1 LLAVPGATAE
11 TKGSVG
17 DGRTSEPARRKAF
30 GRVLLRYAF
39 AAAMVLIALGV
50 RMLLEPVT
58 GTGAAFVLFFGA
70 VVVTA
75 VWAGPG
81 PGLFATFLSLPLG
94 ATVFIMR
101 AGYTEPQAVSQAA
114 LFTVDCVVVVYLSS
128 LLIRARRSAE
138 RSAAW
143 QRAFIDLAP
152 DAFFLADLEGRFTD
166 VNQAACRLLG
176 YRRDELIGKTIADV
190 LPPDELPRLAA
201 VRAALLVPGQSER
214 SEWRHVRKDGAI
226 IPVEVSTNML
236 PGGRWQAFVHDIS
249 NRKRIEDEQRL
260 LAEAGSLLARS
271 LDYEQTLA
279 NLGQLMV
286 RRLADWCVIDVI
298 EDDNR
303 PRRLKVVASHADRE
317 ALSVRLEQLQIDRRL
332 PHLAKSVLETG
343 EPFLIE
349 HITPAD
355 LDSFAQSEEHL
366 RILRGIDPRSIMGV
380 PLRTRGQLIGVLV
393 LMSTDPARAYGPA
406 DLRAAEALAERAA
419 LAIENGRLYQTAL
432 RATQF
437 RDEVLGVVAHDL
449 RNPVAAIMMQASLL
463 KRRGPAPERRNP
475 KPVESILRA
484 SRRMNR
490 LIGDLLDVT
499 LIEAGR
505 LSVERARV
513 SARPLVQDSVETQRP
528 MASAAA
534 LEMRVEI
541 GDALPDVWGDQHRIL
556 QVLENL
562 LGNAIKFTPPHGRV
576 TIGAAPAD
584 GKVLFW
590 VADTGC
596 GISAEGLLHVFDR
609 FWREKKT
616 ARHGAGLG
624 LPIARG
630 IIDAHGGRIWV
641 ESTPGRG
648 TIVFFTVPEAPA
660 AAEHRADTLH

>member
-1 LLAVPGATAE
+1 VSGATAE
-11 TKGSVG
+11 TKGSVS
-17 DGRTSEPARRKAF
+17 DGRSSRPARRKQFRRIA
-30 GRVLLRYAF
+30 LRYAF
-39 AAAMVLIALGV
+39 GAAMVLIALGV

-128 LLIRARRSAE
+128 LLIRSRRSAE
-138 RSAAW
+138 AAAAW

-152 DAFFLADLEGRFTD
+152 DAFFLADLDGRFTE
-166 VNQAACRLLG
+166 VNQAACRMLG
-176 YRRDELIGKTIADV
+176 YRREELIGMTIADV

-201 VRAALLVPGQSER
+201 VRAALLVPGQAR
-214 SEWRHVRKDGAI
+214 TSEWRHVRKGGAV
-226 IPVEVSTNML
+226 IPVEVSTNIL
-236 PGGRWQAFVHDIS
+236 PGGRWQAYVRDIS
-249 NRKRIEDEQRL
+249 DRKRIEEEQRL
-260 LAEAGSLLARS
+260 LAEAGSLLASS

-286 RRLADWCVIDVI
+286 RRLADWCIIDVI
-298 EDDNR
+298 EDDSR
-303 PRRLKVVASHADRE
+303 PRRLKVVASHAERE
-317 ALSVRLEQLQIDRRL
+317 ALSVRLEQLRIDRRL
-332 PHLAKSVLETG
+332 PHLAKSVIDTG
-343 EPFLIE
+343 EPFLIGTV
-349 HITPAD
+349 TPER
-355 LDSFAQSEEHL
+355 LESFAQSEEHL

-380 PLRTRGQLIGVLV
+380 PLRTRGQLTGVLI
-393 LMSTDPARAYGPA
+393 LMSADPARAYGAA
-406 DLRAAEALAERAA
+406 DLRAAEALAERAS

-449 RNPVAAIMMQASLL
+449 RNPVAAIMMQAALL
-463 KRRGPAPERRNP
+463 KRRAPAPDRRDP
-475 KPVESILRA
+475 KPLESILRA

-513 SARPLVQDSVETQRP
+513 STRPMVLDSIETQRP
-528 MASAAA
+528 MASAAS
-534 LEMRVEI
+534 LDVRVEI
-541 GDALPDVWGDQHRIL
+541 GDALPDVWGDQHRL
-556 QVLENL
+556 VQVLENL
-562 LGNAIKFTPPHGRV
+562 LGNAVKFTPPHGRV
-576 TIGAAPAD
+576 TIGAAPSD
-584 GKVLFW
+584 GEVLFW

-596 GISAEGLLHVFDR
+596 GIPPEGLPHVFDR
-609 FWREKKT
+609 FWQAKKG

-624 LPIARG
+624 LPITRG
-630 IIDAHGGRIWV
+630 IIDAHGGRIWI
-641 ESTPGRG
+641 ESTLGRG